1 MGKTFP
7 LDFHYDFSPALVL
20 RDADFGHKLDLMR
33 KAGLTSGGSTVW
45 LTGFFYGR
53 WESTPEEIA
62 AAKTQ
67 LESEGFHVEALSIP
81 LGHGSQALDPSKP
94 PEVETGESWRPRVDA
109 EGNPWPNTS
118 CPRHGKVLA
127 DSRAAAEILHE
138 IGFTRVF
145 YDDDLRVGSWGSAIQ
160 GCFCEDCLAVF
171 RKEYPAYDGYS
182 RAAIASGLSAGDAAL
197 IEAWETFQSD
207 SILHFL
213 EETTPEGLIPCPMI
227 MHNGDRRHGLD
238 VRRIA
243 EQFPNAYIR
252 VGEGH
257 FSDESFLH
265 PDGKIALTTSIR
277 RHLWQ
282 IGSNRNAFSETT
294 TYPIGALSP
303 ENMVEKMRLE
313 IDCGLRH
320 IFLMSGTLFL
330 PDAYWEAIAAA
341 LPELYD
347 RAASTP
353 LPDFTR
359 PAPEFVWHL

>member
-1 MGKTFP
+1 MGTVFP
-7 LDFHYDFSPALVL
+7 LDLHYDFSPALVL
-20 RDADFGHKLDLMR
+20 HDPDFGHKLDLMR

-45 LTGFFYGR
+45 LTGYFYGR
-53 WESTPEEIA
+53 WESTPEEIF
-62 AAKTQ
+62 AAKTR
-67 LESEGFHVEALSIP
+67 LESEGFRVEALSIP

-94 PEVETGESWRPRVDA
+94 PEVETGEGWRPRVDA
-109 EGNPWPNTS
+109 QGNPWPNTS

-145 YDDDLRVGSWGSAIQ
+145 YDDDLRVGSWGPAIQ
-160 GCFCEDCLAVF
+160 GCFCEDCLAAF
-171 RKEYPAYDGYS
+171 RRKFPAYGDYS
-182 RAAIASGLSAGDAAL
+182 RAAIPGGLEAGDADL
-197 IEAWETFQSD
+197 TEAWETFQSN
-207 SILHFL
+207 SILQFL
-213 EETTPEGLIPCPMI
+213 EKATPEGLIPCPMI

-243 EQFPNAYIR
+243 ERFPSAYIR

-257 FSDESFLH
+257 FSDDSFLH
-265 PDGKIALTTSIR
+265 PDGKTALTTSIR

-303 ENMVEKMRLE
+303 ENMVEKIRLE

-341 LPELYD
+341 LPELQEL
-347 RAASTP
+347 AVSTP
-353 LPDFTR
+353 LPDLSQ